1 MPKTEEMTNFTFK
14 MDRKTR
20 NSYSKLCDDFGLSMS
35 SATLALI
42 RQAVRTQ
49 SMSFSMRDENGFTPA
64 QSAELQKRIDEIEQG
79 NVIRHDLI
87 EGVSMRELL
96 WSVGA
101 WDDYLE
107 LQTDKAALKFALISF
122 MLNLSIRHA

>member
-42 RQAVRTQ
+42 RQAVRAQ

-64 QSAELQKRIDEIEQG
+64 QAAELQKRIDEIEQG
-79 NVIRHDLI
+79 NVVRHDYTR
-87 EGVSMRELL
+87 VP
-96 WSVGA
+96 
-101 WDDYLE
+101 Y
-107 LQTDKAALKFALISF
+107 
-122 MLNLSIRHA
+122 

>member
-1 MPKTEEMTNFTFK
+1 MFFEACFSTLFSYLRSLHVVTAQCLLNLISIDIGHIHWSEKICDCTFPRTVRPCK
-14 MDRKTR
+14 H
-20 NSYSKLCDDFGLSMS
+20 YDFGLSMS

-64 QSAELQKRIDEIEQG
+64 QAAELQKRIDEIEQG

-87 EGVSMRELL
+87 EG
-96 WSVGA
+96 
-101 WDDYLE
+101 
-107 LQTDKAALKFALISF
+107 
-122 MLNLSIRHA
+122 

>member
-20 NSYSKLCDDFGLSMS
+20 NSYSKLCDEFGLSMS
-35 SATLALI
+35 SATLALV

-64 QSAELQKRIDEIEQG
+64 QAAELQKRINEIEQG
-79 NVIRHDLI
+79 NVVRHDLI
-87 EGVSMRELL
+87 EE
-96 WSVGA
+96 
-101 WDDYLE
+101 
-107 LQTDKAALKFALISF
+107 
-122 MLNLSIRHA
+122 

>member
-1 MPKTEEMTNFTFK
+1 LRKGDGAPLHRKRRGFHTCIIMTNFTSK

-35 SATLALI
+35 SATLALV

-64 QSAELQKRIDEIEQG
+64 QAAELQKRIDEIEKG
-79 NVIRHDLI
+79 NAVRHDLI
-87 EGVSMRELL
+87 EE
-96 WSVGA
+96 
-101 WDDYLE
+101 
-107 LQTDKAALKFALISF
+107 
-122 MLNLSIRHA
+122 

>member
-20 NSYSKLCDDFGLSMS
+20 KSYSKLCDEFGLSMS

-49 SMSFSMRDENGFTPA
+49 SMNLSMRDENGFTPDQA
-64 QSAELQKRIDEIEQG
+64 SELQKRINEIENG
-79 NVIRHDLI
+79 NIARHDLI
-87 EGVSMRELL
+87 EE
-96 WSVGA
+96 
-101 WDDYLE
+101 
-107 LQTDKAALKFALISF
+107 
-122 MLNLSIRHA
+122 